1 MPASRS
7 QAKVHLGDRGIWMP
21 LLIGKPVRRGAP
33 SFVRSLLPIALLMLS
48 ACASA
53 QHDSS
58 SCAPASRVGL
68 ITTLSP
74 AGEDLPGGTLR
85 GTVQDTGTDE
95 AMADVQVAF
104 LPADST
110 ERQVRFSDSEGFLVS
125 TRYQPDYSRSLRRRI
140 RHIRDPAQRESREW
154 SLDSSATSSVSP
166 SQCLRS

>member
-1 MPASRS
+1 
-7 QAKVHLGDRGIWMP
+7 
-21 LLIGKPVRRGAP
+21 
-33 SFVRSLLPIALLMLS
+33 
-48 ACASA
+48 
-53 QHDSS
+53 
-58 SCAPASRVGL
+58 
-68 ITTLSP
+68 
-74 AGEDLPGGTLR
+74 
-85 GTVQDTGTDE
+85 VQDTGTDE